1 MRRRFLRR
9 RVDEE
14 DDDDLPRRRRSDA
27 IRVLSSSGVT
37 SSDLC
42 ARRDEA
48 ESVSYE

>member
-1 MRRRFLRR
+1 MRR

-37 SSDLC
+37 SP
-42 ARRDEA
+42 
-48 ESVSYE
+48 ESERSLRGETKLNNP